1 MSNEEFVPTISG
13 LDPFSR
19 ETMSP
24 SIVGADT
31 FHFSVRNGKRWDHI
45 APKTQNPGN
54 KLLWL

>member
-54 KLLWL
+54 KLL